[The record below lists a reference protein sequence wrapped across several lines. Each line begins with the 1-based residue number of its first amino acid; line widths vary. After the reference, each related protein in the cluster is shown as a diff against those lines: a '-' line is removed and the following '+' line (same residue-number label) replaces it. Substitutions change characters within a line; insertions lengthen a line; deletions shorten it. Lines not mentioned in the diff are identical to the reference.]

1 MSELVVVSLEPWDD
15 VWRRNQYLVDGLLR
29 GDPALRVLF
38 VEPAADPLHDLT
50 ARRRPE
56 RARSVRPV
64 GDTGR
69 LWTMRPLKALPRRL
83 DPRAD
88 ARLAHRIA
96 RAARGLG
103 FRVPA
108 LWINDPGQAAL
119 ADVTGWPTLYDI
131 TDDWLAADRPP
142 RERERL
148 QSGEDAL
155 LAHAA
160 EVVACSPELVRR
172 KSGGRGPDRRPV
184 TLIRNAVDMA
194 AYRRPVSR
202 PADLPAGRTAVYV
215 GTLHTDRLDVDLC
228 ARTADALG
236 DAGTMVLVGP
246 DALDPAASDRL
257 RAAGVALLGARSRDD
272 VVGYLRHADVL
283 TVPHVV
289 DTFTDSL
296 DPIKLYEYQA
306 AGRPVVS
313 TPVAGFRDAADPRI
327 TIAEGPAFIDAVEV
341 ALRIPR
347 TSDAASV
354 PGVADWSDRVREM
367 AAVLDRLHR

>member
-1 MSELVVVSLEPWDD
+1 MSDLVVVSLEPWDD

-29 GDPALRVLF
+29 ADPALRVLF
-38 VEPAADPLHDLT
+38 VEPAADPLHDLS
-50 ARRRPE
+50 ARRRPQ
-56 RARSVRPV
+56 RALSVRSV

-83 DPRAD
+83 DRRAD
-88 ARLAHRIA
+88 ERLARRIA
-96 RAARGLG
+96 RAAQRLG
-103 FRVPA
+103 FHGPA

-119 ADVTGWPTLYDI
+119 ADVTGWRTLYDI

-148 QSGEDAL
+148 QSGEHAL

-172 KSGGRGPDRRPV
+172 KSNGRGPDRRPV
-184 TLIRNAVDMA
+184 TLIRNAVDTA

-228 ARTADALG
+228 VRTAGALG
-236 DAGTMVLVGP
+236 DTGTMVLVGP
-246 DALDPAASDRL
+246 DALDTAASDRL
-257 RAAGVALLGARSRDD
+257 RTAGITLLGARSRDD

-283 TVPHVV
+283 MVPHVV

-313 TPVAGFRDAADPRI
+313 TAVAGFRDAADPRI
-327 TIAEGPAFIDAVEV
+327 TIAEGPAFIRAVTKSLN
-341 ALRIPR
+341 ASRGW
-347 TSDAASV
+347 DAASV
-354 PGVADWSDRVREM
+354 PDLDDWSDRVREM
-367 AAVLDRLHR
+367 AAVLARLRD